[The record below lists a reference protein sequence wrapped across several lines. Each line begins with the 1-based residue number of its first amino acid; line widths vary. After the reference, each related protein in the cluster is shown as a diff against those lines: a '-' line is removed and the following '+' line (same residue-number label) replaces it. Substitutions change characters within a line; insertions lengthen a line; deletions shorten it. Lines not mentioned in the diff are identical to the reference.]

1 MHPKRLFDARQ
12 RSGAAVKEKR
22 YAATDVVVPA
32 RRGAAVSPEAS
43 RDDRAGARRPSSP
56 ADAWRDRTRC
66 GSRVTPWC
74 SQLRT
79 TPPAAVICF
88 AQRRSRSAS
97 AAGEAR
103 ADAVTIW

>member
-1 MHPKRLFDARQ
+1 MHPKRLLDARQ
-12 RSGAAVKEKR
+12 RRGAAVKEKR
-22 YAATDVVVPA
+22 HAVADVVVPA
-32 RRGAAVSPEAS
+32 RRGAVVSPEVT
-43 RDDRAGARRPSSP
+43 RKDRAGARRPSSP

-66 GSRVTPWC
+66 GSRLTPWC

-79 TPPAAVICF
+79 MPPLAVICF
-88 AQRRSRSAS
+88 AQCRSRSAS

>member
-1 MHPKRLFDARQ
+1 MLLVLLLRHAESTSNVGDDVEDPTLT
-12 RSGAAVKEKR
+12 
-22 YAATDVVVPA
+22 ATGVA
-32 RRGAAVSPEAS
+32 
-43 RDDRAGARRPSSP
+43 P
-56 ADAWRDRTRC
+56 ADAWRDRPRC

>member
-1 MHPKRLFDARQ
+1 MTFLALVIVPNGRPTHTRMFLTQHEHSQERVHQ
-12 RSGAAVKEKR
+12 AAPSELHTCSR
-22 YAATDVVVPA
+22 HRGRFTA
-32 RRGAAVSPEAS
+32 RRCGPCPAVGWPTAHSP
-43 RDDRAGARRPSSP
+43 P
-56 ADAWRDRTRC
+56 
-66 GSRVTPWC
+66 PWC